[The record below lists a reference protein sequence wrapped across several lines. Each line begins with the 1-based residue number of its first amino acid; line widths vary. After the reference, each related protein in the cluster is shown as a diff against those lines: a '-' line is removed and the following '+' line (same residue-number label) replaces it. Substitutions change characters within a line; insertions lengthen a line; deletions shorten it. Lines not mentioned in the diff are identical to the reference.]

1 MLQHRAFP
9 LPPRHS
15 RRACCWTFT
24 CTPLVENDP
33 LCRCSDL
40 VDVLR
45 CCYITYESR
54 DTRSHCSMKWC
65 FEPVNR
71 SGTRQRTLHKRG
83 LRFNVYDDVVRCPW
97 HALTRLLRKV
107 QCVWGV
113 GADIR
118 SRKPFAEEQ
127 AGCRGSEKRLV
138 SSPGRHRFVSLS
150 LPLFVSCPLTPNILP
165 LLPTQ
170 LRDPGMPRTQW
181 RSRVF
186 VLFQII
192 PLPPS
197 VIMWTC
203 SSDTGS
209 VGVCVCGGGG

>member
-15 RRACCWTFT
+15 RRARCWTFT

-45 CCYITYESR
+45 CCYIAYESR
-54 DTRSHCSMKWC
+54 DIRSHCSMKWC

-97 HALTRLLRKV
+97 YALARLLRKV

-118 SRKPFAEEQ
+118 SRKPFAEGQ
-127 AGCRGSEKRLV
+127 AGCRDGERARGNEARFLSR
-138 SSPGRHRFVSLS
+138 SPSFRFS
-150 LPLFVSCPLTPNILP
+150 F
-165 LLPTQ
+165 
-170 LRDPGMPRTQW
+170 
-181 RSRVF
+181 
-186 VLFQII
+186 
-192 PLPPS
+192 PPS
-197 VIMWTC
+197 VRVMSFNPKYT
-203 SSDTGS
+203 SSFADSAAGPWHA
-209 VGVCVCGGGG
+209 